1 VDRRSFITTL
11 IGGFAAASLGGVAAA
26 QAAAPVAPKLEPVD
40 DGGKLD
46 AEALDKTDAE
56 FSQYY
61 YRRRPRWRRRYYYRR
76 PYGFYRRRRFY
87 GGRGRRFDWRAR
99 RR

>member
-11 IGGFAAASLGGVAAA
+11 IGGFAAASFGGVAVA
-26 QAAAPVAPKLEPVD
+26 QAAQPVAPTLDPVD
-40 DGGKLD
+40 DGVKLD

-76 PYGFYRRRRFY
+76 PYGYYRRRRFY
-87 GGRGRRFDWRAR
+87 GGRRRFDWRAR
-99 RR
+99 AR

>member
-1 VDRRSFITTL
+1 MDRRSFITTL
-11 IGGFAAASLGGVAAA
+11 IGGFAAASLGGVAAV
-26 QAAAPVAPKLEPVD
+26 QAAGPVEPKLEPVD
-40 DGGKLD
+40 DGVALD

-76 PYGFYRRRRFY
+76 PYGYYRRRRFY
-87 GGRGRRFDWRAR
+87 RGRRRFDWRAR
-99 RR
+99 GR